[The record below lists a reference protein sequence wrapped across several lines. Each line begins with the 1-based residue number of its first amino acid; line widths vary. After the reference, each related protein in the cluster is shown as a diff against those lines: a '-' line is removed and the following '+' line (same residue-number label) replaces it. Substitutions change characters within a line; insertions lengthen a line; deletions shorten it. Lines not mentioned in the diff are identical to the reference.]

1 MMMMGLRFMKAVPF
15 HTVHINGLVRD
26 EQGQKMSKSRG
37 NVIDPLQIIEEY
49 GTDAMRFTLAVMAV
63 PGTDIPFSISRM
75 TGYRAFCNKIWN
87 ACRFLLL
94 NLDQE
99 DPVSEQEVDQLR
111 QSEQLDLGQRWI
123 LSRLQK
129 VIAETNENLEKFR
142 FHEASN
148 NLYHF
153 FWHEFCDWFI
163 ELAKIG
169 FTSENVKERR
179 TTGRLMA
186 YVLESCLRLLHPFI
200 PFITEELWQ
209 ELPHSGKSVMV
220 APYPEAH
227 QEWMDP
233 AAEKEMEELQD
244 LVIAIRTSR
253 SENNIDPRKKIPL
266 QLACKPEHQNFLE
279 SQLRPIK
286 NLAQLKEVV
295 FVSNLETGGLRVQG
309 VSRIAD
315 FVLVLDEVIDLGADR
330 TRLSQ
335 QIDRSTA
342 NVQQL
347 QKKLKNANFVQK
359 APEHVVVGVRRRH
372 QEAVEQLKK
381 LQEKLDGLS
390 QP

>member
-1 MMMMGLRFMKAVPF
+1 MMGLRFMKAVPF

-37 NVIDPLQIIEEY
+37 NVIDPLQIIDEY

-111 QSEQLDLGQRWI
+111 QSEQLDLGERWI

-209 ELPHSGKSVMV
+209 DLPHSGKSVMV
-220 APYPEAH
+220 APYPEAN
-227 QEWMDP
+227 QEWTDP

-286 NLAQLKEVV
+286 HLAQLKEVV
-295 FVSNLETGGLRVQG
+295 FVSNLETGDLRVQG

-347 QKKLKNANFVQK
+347 QKKLKNTNFVQK

>member
-1 MMMMGLRFMKAVPF
+1 KAVPF

-37 NVIDPLQIIEEY
+37 NVIDPLQIIDEY

-99 DPVSEQEVDQLR
+99 EPVSEQEVDQLR
-111 QSEQLDLGQRWI
+111 QRKQLNLGERWI

-129 VIAETNENLEKFR
+129 VIAETNENLENFR

-169 FTSENVKERR
+169 FTSENLEERR
-179 TTGRLMA
+179 TMGRIMA

-220 APYPEAH
+220 APYPEDH
-227 QEWMDP
+227 QEWTDP
-233 AAEKEMEELQD
+233 ASEKEMEELQD

-266 QLACKPEHQNFLE
+266 QLACKPEYQNFLE
-279 SQLRPIK
+279 SQLHPIK

-347 QKKLKNANFVQK
+347 QNKLQNVNFVQK